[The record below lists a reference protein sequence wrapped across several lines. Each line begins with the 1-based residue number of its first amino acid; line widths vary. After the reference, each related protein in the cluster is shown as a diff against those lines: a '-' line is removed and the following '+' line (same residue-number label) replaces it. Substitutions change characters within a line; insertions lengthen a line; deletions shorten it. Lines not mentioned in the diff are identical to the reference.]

1 MSSSANAANDRIAV
15 VDLFCGVGG
24 MTHGFVKEGFRVVA
38 GVDVDPS
45 CKHAFEANNG
55 AKFVKRDIRRLTVR
69 ELLALYPA
77 DAIRVLVGCAPCQ
90 PFSAYSQL
98 KGKDEKWKL
107 LRRFARLI
115 RDSRPD
121 VVSMENVP
129 RLANHAI
136 FDDFVQALKDAGYHV
151 SHGLARGPEYGIPQL
166 RTRLVLLA
174 SLHAPIEILPPT
186 HRRSRWRTVRQ
197 VIQKLPRIVAG
208 EIADDDPLHQTR
220 GLSPLNLR
228 RIMNTPAGG
237 DWRDWEDDLRLECHK
252 KDSGKTF
259 RSVYGRMTW
268 DDPAPTITTQC
279 IGIGNGRFGHP
290 EQNRAISLREA
301 ALLQTFPSSYEFVKR
316 GEDVNQEAISRH
328 IGNAVPVRLGRI
340 IARSIRRHLES
351 LSDEGKELFAQ
362 H

>member
-1 MSSSANAANDRIAV
+1 MRPPVHIDDSVTV

-24 MTHGFVKEGFRVVA
+24 MTHGFIKEGFRVVA

-45 CKHAFEANNG
+45 CKHAFERNNG
-55 AKFVKRDIRRLTVR
+55 ATFLERDVRKFTAR
-69 ELLALYPA
+69 ELSSLYPA
-77 DAIRVLVGCAPCQ
+77 HSVRVLVGCAPCQ

-107 LRRFARLI
+107 LLRFARLI
-115 RDSRPD
+115 SDSRPD
-121 VVSMENVP
+121 IVSMENVP
-129 RLANHAI
+129 RLANHEI
-136 FDDFVQALKDAGYHV
+136 FDGFVQSLTDAGYHV
-151 SHGLARGPEYGIPQL
+151 SYTLARGPEYGIPQL

-174 SLHAPIEILPPT
+174 SLHAPIDLLAPT
-186 HRRSRWRTVRQ
+186 HRPARWRTVRD
-197 VIQKLPRIVAG
+197 VIQNLPPIAAG
-208 EIADDDPLHQTR
+208 EISTGDTLHQTR

-228 RIMNTPAGG
+228 RIMNTPEGG
-237 DWRDWEDDLRLECHK
+237 DWRDWTDDLRLECHK
-252 KDSGKTF
+252 RESGKTF
-259 RSVYGRMTW
+259 RAVYGRMNW
-268 DDPAPTITTQC
+268 DEPAPTITTQC

-301 ALLQTFPSSYEFVKR
+301 ALLQTFPRSYEFVKR

-351 LSDEGKELFAQ
+351 LRAQKKELLAQ

>member
-1 MSSSANAANDRIAV
+1 
-15 VDLFCGVGG
+15 

-38 GVDVDPS
+38 GVDVDAS

-55 AKFVKRDIRRLTVR
+55 AKFVKRDIRRLTAR
-69 ELLALYPA
+69 ELNALYPT
-77 DAIRVLVGCAPCQ
+77 DSVRVLVGCAPCQ

-115 RDSRPD
+115 RDTMPD
-121 VVSMENVP
+121 VISMENVP
-129 RLANHAI
+129 RLVHHEI
-136 FDDFVQALKDAGYHV
+136 FDDFVQALKNAGYHV
-151 SHGLARGPEYGIPQL
+151 SHALARGPEYGVPQL

-174 SLHAPIEILPPT
+174 SLRGPIVILPPT
-186 HRRSRWRTVRQ
+186 HSRSRWRTVRH
-197 VIQKLPRIVAG
+197 VIQKLPPIAAG
-208 EIADDDPLHQTR
+208 EVSTDDELHQTR

-237 DWRDWEDDLRLECHK
+237 DWRDWNADLHLECHK

-259 RSVYGRMTW
+259 RSVYGRMSW
-268 DDPAPTITTQC
+268 DEPAPTITTQC

-290 EQNRAISLREA
+290 EQHRAISLREA
-301 ALLQTFPSSYEFVKR
+301 ALLQTFPRAYEFVKR
-316 GEDVNQEAISRH
+316 GEHVNQEAISRH

-351 LSDEGKELFAQ
+351 LRGEDKELFAQ
-362 H
+362 HRSKRTQPPRDQPL

>member
-1 MSSSANAANDRIAV
+1 MPKQPGIHDEIAV

-24 MTHGFVKEGFRVVA
+24 MTHGFIKEGIKVVA

-45 CKHAFEANNG
+45 CRHAFEVNNG
-55 AKFVKRDIRRLTVR
+55 AKFLRRDVRTLTAR
-69 ELLALYPA
+69 ELTSFYPA
-77 DAIRVLVGCAPCQ
+77 KSVRVLVGCAPCQ

-107 LRRFARLI
+107 LNRFARLI
-115 RDSRPD
+115 CDAQPD

-129 RLANHAI
+129 RLVNHEI
-136 FDDFVQALKDAGYHV
+136 FDDFVKSIEAAGYHV
-151 SHGLARGPEYGIPQL
+151 SHTLARGPDYGIPQL

-174 SLHAPIEILPPT
+174 SLHGPIKLLHPT
-186 HRRSRWRTVRQ
+186 HPRSRWRTVRDT
-197 VIQKLPRIVAG
+197 IHKLQPLAAG
-208 EIADDDPLHQTR
+208 KVSDDDALHQTR

-237 DWRDWEDDLRLECHK
+237 DWRDWTDDLLLECHK

-259 RSVYGRMTW
+259 RSVYGRMSW
-268 DDPAPTITTQC
+268 DEPAPTITTQC

-290 EQNRAISLREA
+290 EQDRAISLREA
-301 ALLQTFPSSYEFVKR
+301 ALLQTFPRSYEFVKP
-316 GEDVNQEAISRH
+316 GEHVNQEAISRH

-340 IARSIRRHLES
+340 IARSIRRHLER
-351 LSDEGKELFAQ
+351 LRA
-362 H
+362 